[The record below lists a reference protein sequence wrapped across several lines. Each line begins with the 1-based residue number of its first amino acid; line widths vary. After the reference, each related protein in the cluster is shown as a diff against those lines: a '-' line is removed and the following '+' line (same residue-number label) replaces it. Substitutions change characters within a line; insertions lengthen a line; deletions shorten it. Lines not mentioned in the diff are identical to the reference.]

1 MKRFVAGLMSVLLLV
16 AVFGVLGSAAE
27 AAYPERPITYI
38 IAFNPGGESDIT
50 ARTQQ
55 PYLEK
60 ILGTQVIVTYKA
72 GGGGAVAWSEVPR
85 MKPDGYTI
93 VGHNIPHII
102 LQPLQR
108 KNSGYKT
115 SDLKTVCWFQATP
128 NMLVVPVDSQF
139 KTLEDFVK
147 YAKEH
152 PGEITLGGSGSY
164 SANHLGVVEFN
175 EAAGIK
181 TVYVPFSGSGAAVPA
196 FLGGHV
202 TGLMT
207 YTTMAANYRD
217 KMRPLAVAAE
227 ERLPIFPDVPTFKE
241 LGYDYV
247 EGAYRGV
254 CVPNETPDEI
264 VNKLASAFKQVNE
277 TPEFREKM
285 EKMGFTVVYYGPEE
299 SKKFIE
305 NRTNYYKSILDKL
318 EIR

>member
-207 YTTMAANYRD
+207 YTTMATNYRD

-285 EKMGFTVVYYGPEE
+285 EKMGFTLVYYGPEE
-299 SKKFIE
+299 AKKFIE
-305 NRTNYYKSILDKL
+305 NRTNYYKNILDKL
-318 EIR
+318 EIK